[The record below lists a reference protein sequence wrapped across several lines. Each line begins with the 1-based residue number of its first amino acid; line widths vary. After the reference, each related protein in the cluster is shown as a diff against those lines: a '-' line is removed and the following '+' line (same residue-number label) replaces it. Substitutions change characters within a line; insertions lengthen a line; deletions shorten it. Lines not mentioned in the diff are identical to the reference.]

1 MPVQPTSAAR
11 QRRCSGRGVFNS
23 PTPNTGAACLDRGAQ
38 ARRAPTVAV
47 GLSPGRG
54 GGAGWRA
61 AGTASAPFVTSE
73 QLSLRHRLQ
82 QATRRARQ
90 RHSANDDASRPRGRR
105 LPFAHPSSPSTDRTR
120 KRASPHLFFPTRP
133 PIVHCCSS
141 SGAAVQR
148 YSQQRHL
155 GGIGAPAAAEQP
167 LAIAGAL
174 CRARTR
180 VRRARKLS

>member
-38 ARRAPTVAV
+38 ARRAPTVPV

-105 LPFAHPSSPSTDRTR
+105 LPFAHLSSASTDRTR
-120 KRASPHLFFPTRP
+120 KRASPIFVARILIPWQDVKTLPAAWIAPRWP
-133 PIVHCCSS
+133 YCSLLC
-141 SGAAVQR
+141 GF
-148 YSQQRHL
+148 
-155 GGIGAPAAAEQP
+155 APAPSLSIVQLVARGRCEKNLCE
-167 LAIAGAL
+167 LA
-174 CRARTR
+174 
-180 VRRARKLS
+180 